1 MSEKK
6 RGRPLKEDAKRGQ
19 YRIRLS
25 EEEENLLERMA
36 EELGMTKADTLRQG
50 LRLLNTVYG
59 NEKF

>member
-6 RGRPLKEDAKRGQ
+6 CGRPLKEDAKRGQ